1 MVQIQTKISG
11 TRNDDLIRCVL
22 GDISNEYIF
31 DSNSVL
37 RSIKPPICNSCGAQM
52 VHNGFNTYSKKN
64 LGSIRIGKYKCP
76 NCQSNQEEPKQFW
89 LNLLSQIKEYLTSFA
104 LTCRNYNVSYKGIA
118 EISKFLIPHGKDYFA
133 KTCANSLSDIDIPPM
148 ELNGE
153 MPILHYDEQHP
164 KKGRSQKY
172 RLTLL
177 DGETKRP
184 ILEEIADSKDNETI
198 KNFISGVYDENICP
212 FIVTDLD

>member
-1 MVQIQTKISG
+1 
-11 TRNDDLIRCVL
+11 
-22 GDISNEYIF
+22 
-31 DSNSVL
+31 
-37 RSIKPPICNSCGAQM
+37 M

-76 NCQSNQEEPKQFW
+76 NCQSNQEESKYIW
-89 LNLLSQIKEYLTSFA
+89 TDLLSKIKAFFASFA
-104 LTCRNYNVSYKGIA
+104 LMCRDQNVSYEGIA

-133 KTCANSLSDIDIPPM
+133 ELYADYLSKIEIPLM
-148 ELNGE
+148 EIKGE

-164 KKGRSQKY
+164 KRGRSQKY

-184 ILEEIADSKDNETI
+184 ILEKLADSKDNETI

-212 FIVTDLD
+212 FMVTDLDRRYNGIFQEIFGQNFIHQKCLFHENKLVIGEFPKNCTIY